1 MMPENEPWDLSLPDD
16 IPDLYDSDLN
26 AHIRKGYMDSD
37 VDRMSVRTFPVGLL
51 SWWRELAR
59 KKHVS
64 VSKIQRVSI
73 GHGLSIAY
81 HDPKITDILKL
92 YAERVEAA
100 KKKRDNLAMK
110 ILEEKTGPLT
120 FVNQVS
126 SLTTIGS
133 LKKLEAPLGAMS
145 SALDLPES
153 KLLIYLSLLSLA
165 TLKDTEWWPMMREE
179 VEVFWKHIDN
189 RTRVLGG

>member
-1 MMPENEPWDLSLPDD
+1 MPDNEPWDLSLPDD
-16 IPDLYDSDLN
+16 IPDLYSSDLN
-26 AHIRKGYMDSD
+26 ELIRKGYMDSD
-37 VDRMSVRTFPVGLL
+37 TDRVPVRTFPVGLL

-73 GHGLSIAY
+73 GHGLSIAF
-81 HDPKITDILKL
+81 HDPRIKDILKL
-92 YAERVEAA
+92 YAERVDAA
-100 KKKRDNLAMK
+100 KKKHDRLAMK
-110 ILEEKTGPLT
+110 ILEEKLSPLT

-145 SALDLPES
+145 SALELPES
-153 KLLIYLSLLSLA
+153 KLLIYLSLLSME
-165 TLKDTEWWPMMREE
+165 TLKDQDWWHMMQEE
-179 VEVFWKHIDN
+179 VDVFWRHVEN
-189 RTRVLGG
+189 RKRVLQG